1 MTVSKRRLL
10 VGLTA
15 SAALVAAAAV
25 PALARSANQMSDLV
39 GGRASSG
46 ESQLEA
52 RGFTYITGSTSFD
65 TKHSYW
71 WNGGDK
77 NCLHVETRDGRYAA
91 IRDASKGD
99 CNQKGG
105 DNTGAVVAGVAAVAV
120 LGALLAHK
128 SHDHDDNKHHSD
140 AAQEQQYERGY
151 NDGLH
156 GATYQNYGRND
167 SYSNGY
173 SAGVEQRSSNL
184 SYRQYQPDRG
194 GYHPSVDISDLNGAR
209 AGGADGEMTRR
220 GFKNVDGFKSG
231 NTAYSIW
238 SRRDT
243 HQCVQMTVAEGRVDD
258 IRDIGTHPKCR

>member
-1 MTVSKRRLL
+1 MTGPLARVGTPVGCASNRGMVMKVSKRRLL

-105 DNTGAVVAGVAAVAV
+105 DNTGRRRV
-120 LGALLAHK
+120 
-128 SHDHDDNKHHSD
+128 S
-140 AAQEQQYERGY
+140 
-151 NDGLH
+151 
-156 GATYQNYGRND
+156 
-167 SYSNGY
+167 
-173 SAGVEQRSSNL
+173 
-184 SYRQYQPDRG
+184 RG
-194 GYHPSVDISDLNGAR
+194 GRCAWRAAR
-209 AGGADGEMTRR
+209 AQIAR
-220 GFKNVDGFKSG
+220 
-231 NTAYSIW
+231 
-238 SRRDT
+238 
-243 HQCVQMTVAEGRVDD
+243 
-258 IRDIGTHPKCR
+258 P